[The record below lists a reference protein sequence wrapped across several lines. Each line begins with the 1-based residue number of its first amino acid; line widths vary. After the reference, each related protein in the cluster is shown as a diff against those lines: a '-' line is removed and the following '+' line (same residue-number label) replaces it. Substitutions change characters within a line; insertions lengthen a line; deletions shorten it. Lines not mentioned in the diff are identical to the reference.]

1 MLKLNNI
8 PLFKRVISLLGTVL
22 FPVVFYAQCGSVL
35 LEPDCNSPGSVEVF
49 EGAVIGTGQT
59 FIVTSL
65 TTLNTVTVNGGTL
78 IICSGLN
85 VNSLNF
91 TSGTITVTSSGV
103 LNLTNGGV
111 ATVFGNS
118 CNLINFGTI
127 VSQSSIVTGPN
138 NLIYNY
144 SPSSSFDIP
153 FNQMVVQG
161 PNSQVINNGLFNSSF
176 IVNSSNNTIS
186 PFCLGAGSITTTG
199 IMINQYPN
207 GFLTPAPYSCL
218 MITNTIMNSQT
229 LTNTSN
235 TAVCYNAGSVSV
247 IGSPLFGPA
256 IIDNACNSCY
266 IPLGIDGVFIDAF
279 EASEGIEV
287 LMDIEAIEGILQIEL
302 ERLDDGNMEEEFRKI
317 YMINEKDLSDP
328 DKSIFL
334 DNNVEP
340 NSLYYYRL
348 LISNKDGETSYS
360 DVVSV
365 LCSNGESKI
374 YPNPSGSAEFH
385 LADKVEIFK
394 VTDLV
399 GKDYSFDSYFDS
411 FKINGVCS
419 RNVFLVSGM
428 FKGKVFTEK
437 IIVNGFID

>member
-1 MLKLNNI
+1 M
-8 PLFKRVISLLGTVL
+8 
-22 FPVVFYAQCGSVL
+22 VFYAQCGPVIP
-35 LEPDCNSPGSVEVF
+35 EPDCNSPGAVEVF
-49 EGAVIGTGQT
+49 EGAVIGMGQT

-65 TTLNTVTVNGGTL
+65 ATLNTVTVNGGTL

-85 VNSLNF
+85 INSLNF
-91 TSGTITVTSSGV
+91 TSGTIAVTSSGV
-103 LNLTNGGV
+103 LNLTNGGI

-118 CNLINFGTI
+118 CNLINFGSV

-144 SPSSSFDIP
+144 SPASSFNIP

-186 PFCLGAGSITTTG
+186 PFCLGTGSITTTG
-199 IMINQYPN
+199 IMINQYPI
-207 GFLTPAPYSCL
+207 GFLTPDPYACL

-235 TAVCYNAGSVSV
+235 TAICYNAGSVSV

-256 IIDNACNSCY
+256 IVNNACNSCY
-266 IPLGIDGVFIDAF
+266 TPLGIGGVNMDAF
-279 EASEGIEV
+279 EANECIQV
-287 LMDIEAIEGILQIEL
+287 LMELSTIEDVLKIEL
-302 ERLDDGNMEEEFRKI
+302 ERLNDGNMQEFSKI
-317 YMINEKDLSDP
+317 YTINEKDLPDP
-328 DKSIFL
+328 DKLVFL
-334 DNNVEP
+334 DHNVEP
-340 NSLYYYRL
+340 NNLYYYRL
-348 LISNKDGETSYS
+348 LISHKDGETSYS

-365 LCSNGESKI
+365 RCSNGKSKI

-385 LADKVEIFK
+385 LADKVEIFS

-399 GKDYSFDSYFDS
+399 GKNYSFDIHFDS
-411 FKINGVCS
+411 LKINGVS
-419 RNVFLVSGM
+419 SGNVFLVSGVS
-428 FKGKVFTEK
+428 KGKFFTEK
-437 IIVNGFID
+437 IIVNGVID